1 VSDQPDPARP
11 TARRR
16 SIGSLPDAAWW
27 PVEGDE
33 PDPRWSLA
41 NERTFL
47 AYNRTSLA
55 LIVAGLAVTGSRAAA
70 DVPRWLALFGI
81 PFLVLGAYV
90 AVAGRHRMVEAQ
102 RAMRMGEPMPA
113 PPLGTV
119 LTVGLVS
126 IAVVGAIAAFIDLV
140 AS

>member
-1 VSDQPDPARP
+1 VADEPDPPRP
-11 TARRR
+11 SARRR
-16 SIGSLPDAAWW
+16 SIGSYPDAAWW

-47 AYNRTSLA
+47 AYNRTALA

-70 DVPRWLALFGI
+70 DVPRWLAFFGI
-81 PFLVLGAYV
+81 PFLALGAYV

-119 LTVGLVS
+119 LTVGLVAVAV
-126 IAVVGAIAAFIDLV
+126 IGAGAAFVDLVVG
-140 AS
+140 